1 MSHHSD
7 DEELDAELK
16 ARIEELAERF
26 LDAPNRS
33 LSSRR
38 ELRFGTHGSLSVVI
52 SGPKKGAWIDRESGQ
67 GGYPIQL
74 VMRGLN
80 CDFTAAKEW
89 ARDYTGIRPGAAHDS
104 PDHLQLM
111 AERAAQRAAAEAAQ
125 AAETEKDEQRRIGI
139 ARALWDASRPI
150 CGTVAETYLIETRC
164 IPRPRAGWPSCVRFH
179 GISNSLIVASTLDD
193 GETITAVQRIHL
205 TPEGKKDT
213 TRGGTGSDM
222 PAKITNG
229 VLRGAYVRLPRMLA
243 DTTLIIAEGPE
254 TGLSAWVS
262 TGCETWLRL
271 GNIATAT
278 PPQGRQVVMAA
289 DDDPQDSPV
298 AAALAK
304 KLSEWRA
311 SGAKVALATAWPERR
326 YDKSDLN
333 DTIKVGGLIAVRERI
348 KAAIEA
354 IPEDPKPEHAM
365 PTLYGRGSRR
375 ADQAEGE

>member
-1 MSHHSD
+1 
-7 DEELDAELK
+7 
-16 ARIEELAERF
+16 
-26 LDAPNRS
+26 
-33 LSSRR
+33 
-38 ELRFGTHGSLSVVI
+38 
-52 SGPKKGAWIDRESGQ
+52 
-67 GGYPIQL
+67 
-74 VMRGLN
+74 MRGLN
-80 CDFTAAKEW
+80 CDFAAAKEW
-89 ARDYTGIRPGAAHDS
+89 ARDYTGI
-104 PDHLQLM
+104 
-111 AERAAQRAAAEAAQ
+111 
-125 AAETEKDEQRRIGI
+125 
-139 ARALWDASRPI
+139 
-150 CGTVAETYLIETRC
+150 
-164 IPRPRAGWPSCVRFH
+164 
-179 GISNSLIVASTLDD
+179 DD
-193 GETITAVQRIHL
+193 GATITAVQRIHI

-289 DDDPQDSPV
+289 DDDPQDSPA

-311 SGAKVALATAWPERR
+311 SGAKVALATAWPDRR

-333 DTIKVGGLIAVRERI
+333 DTIKAGGLVAVRERI
-348 KAAIEA
+348 KAAIA
-354 IPEDPKPEHAM
+354 TITEDPKPEHAM
-365 PTLYGRGSRR
+365 PTLTVEEAGEPRRLGKDLDHPRSREGPGRGQEAREPPGQPWRFPDADAAPARRGLGIHLQGHRGALREARHSDEPLQRRGWAQLSRELHVR
-375 ADQAEGE
+375 SRPGEAVA